1 MYLLKTNT
9 EHSTNKDLKINR
21 NDLPVVTL
29 PILKIIQPS
38 SIVLR
43 KERGTLYINK
53 EAYFIKDMPLKSV
66 IDILTAYNIQ
76 ATIVN
81 RTSYLQLSSDL
92 LLDFSNV
99 SSATIPLFKSP
110 LDISL
115 LKTDNKNIKQLQK
128 ISTYHTFTN
137 NEEVINKVEN
147 NLLYTD
153 IGVDS
158 KLIIKEVA
166 IEYFIL
172 LNLSTAANYNTGCLN
187 NSKINNLS
195 LITSYYYNTWSGI

>member
-9 EHSTNKDLKINR
+9 EHSINGDLKINR
-21 NDLPVVTL
+21 NDLSVITL

-43 KERGTLYINK
+43 KERDTLFINK
-53 EAYFIKDMPLKSV
+53 EAYLIKDMPLKSV
-66 IDILTAYNIQ
+66 IDILATYNIQ

-81 RTSYLQLSSDL
+81 KTSYLQFSSDL

-99 SSATIPLFKSP
+99 SSVTIPLFKSP
-110 LDISL
+110 LDINL
-115 LKTDNKNIKQLQK
+115 LETSNKNIKQLQK

-147 NLLYTD
+147 TLLYTD

-172 LNLSTAANYNTGCLN
+172 LNLGTVANYNTGCLN
-187 NSKINNLS
+187 NSKINNLP